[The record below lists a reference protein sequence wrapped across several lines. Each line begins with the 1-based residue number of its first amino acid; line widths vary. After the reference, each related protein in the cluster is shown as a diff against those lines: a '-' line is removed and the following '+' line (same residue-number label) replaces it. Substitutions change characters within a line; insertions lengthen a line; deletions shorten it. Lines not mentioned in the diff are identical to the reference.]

1 MAVGYGDVVKV
12 YSLDCQEKG
21 ECDGEDIISII
32 TSLIGV
38 IKHLNDLRK
47 SEPSSNWYLM

>member
-1 MAVGYGDVVKV
+1 MTVGYGDVVKI

-21 ECDGEDIISII
+21 ECDSEDIISII

-38 IKHLNDLRK
+38 IKLLNDLRK